1 MQYPHFTKLSIF
13 TFALF
18 LFGCAGL
25 EKHIQT
31 PTVQYAGNRINNVSL
46 HDASVDF
53 LIRVDNPN
61 PISLPIQGIN
71 YTLDINS
78 KKMLS
83 GSAQPGTQIP
93 AKSGTDIN
101 LPVVIRYEEFLDG
114 LQQLI
119 DHDSFAYAL
128 KGEIDL
134 GFFKVPYNASGTL
147 PLPKLPEIQLK
158 AINVEKFALNG
169 IQTKMQFSIKNNN
182 DFALAANGLSYQL
195 LLNNIATLSGKN
207 TEAIKVPAKS
217 DGTIEISTTFSLLE
231 LGKVLDTF
239 RQSNNVNAT
248 LNGELN
254 IPVTDEQSKHI
265 PFSWS
270 GQTAIVR

>member
-1 MQYPHFTKLSIF
+1 
-13 TFALF
+13 
-18 LFGCAGL
+18 
-25 EKHIQT
+25 
-31 PTVQYAGNRINNVSL
+31 
-46 HDASVDF
+46 
-53 LIRVDNPN
+53 
-61 PISLPIQGIN
+61 
-71 YTLDINS
+71 
-78 KKMLS
+78 
-83 GSAQPGTQIP
+83 
-93 AKSGTDIN
+93 
-101 LPVVIRYEEFLDG
+101 
-114 LQQLI
+114 
-119 DHDSFAYAL
+119 
-128 KGEIDL
+128 
-134 GFFKVPYNASGTL
+134 
-147 PLPKLPEIQLK
+147 
-158 AINVEKFALNG
+158 
-169 IQTKMQFSIKNNN
+169 
-182 DFALAANGLSYQL
+182 L